1 MCGRARVC
9 VCVCVCVCACTHVR
23 AELEPL
29 SVLCW
34 PQLCG
39 VTPQVRWKLTI
50 SAGTG
55 TQLVAPDGASKEP
68 GTALSGWRWVLGFFC
83 LHPDALCLLVH

>member
-1 MCGRARVC
+1 MCVRARVC
-9 VCVCVCVCACTHVR
+9 VCVRTRVR

-39 VTPQVRWKLTI
+39 VTPQVCWKLTI
-50 SAGTG
+50 PAGTG
-55 TQLVAPDGASKEP
+55 AQLVAPGGASKEADS
-68 GTALSGWRWVLGFFC
+68 AL
-83 LHPDALCLLVH
+83 